1 MNMDR
6 VLDWV
11 YFARYNN
18 DIVIRFKNSYLI
30 YIYILKLQWMKI
42 ICYLGFSLKDRK
54 EKKKELIK

>member
-11 YFARYNN
+11 YFTKYNN

-42 ICYLGFSLKDRK
+42 ICYLGIALKDT
-54 EKKKELIK
+54 KKKEGIDE

>member
-11 YFARYNN
+11 YFAKYNN

-30 YIYILKLQWMKI
+30 YIYTETTVDENYMSPWHCFK
-42 ICYLGFSLKDRK
+42 RHK
-54 EKKKELIK
+54 EKKERID